1 MEDHR
6 PEGQMKPAILIQTD
20 FSTTWSAVAEMK
32 GVMKIVDPELE
43 IVDLTHDIKKFD
55 PWEASLS
62 LAATEPYWPM
72 GTIIVSVVDPGVGTD
87 RKACAAKLNDGTI
100 VITPDNGTL
109 THLLHSPGVREVR
122 EIDESVN
129 RYRGGDHSEVFHG
142 RDLFGYCAAKLAS
155 GLISFEEVGPQYP
168 IVEIVECEEY
178 YSRPVLTEGFAEG
191 FILTGVPH
199 YGSISL
205 NITSEAFAACGFKPG
220 EMVRVLIRH
229 EGKGIFAQSVRYC
242 RAFGDVEKGQ
252 PLLYDGSSGWLCLD
266 INQGS
271 FMETYGVETGKD
283 WIVTIRREDT
293 EQ

>member
-1 MEDHR
+1 
-6 PEGQMKPAILIQTD
+6 
-20 FSTTWSAVAEMK
+20 MK

-109 THLLHSPGVREVR
+109 THLLHSPGIREVR

-168 IVEIVECEEY
+168 IVEIVECEEFY
-178 YSRPVLTEGFAEG
+178 ARPVLTEGFAEG
-191 FILTGVPH
+191 FVLTGVRH

-205 NITSEAFAACGFKPG
+205 NITAEAFAACGFAIG

-229 EGKGIFAQSVRYC
+229 DGKGVFAQSVRYC
-242 RAFGDVEKGQ
+242 KAFGDVEKGQ

-271 FMETYGVETGKD
+271 FMEAYGVETGKD
-283 WIVTIRREDT
+283 WIVTIRREDN
-293 EQ
+293 ES